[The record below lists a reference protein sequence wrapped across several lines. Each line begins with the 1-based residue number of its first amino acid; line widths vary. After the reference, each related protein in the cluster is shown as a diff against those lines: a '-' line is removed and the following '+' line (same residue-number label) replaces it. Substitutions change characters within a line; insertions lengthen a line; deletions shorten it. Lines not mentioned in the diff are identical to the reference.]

1 MSWRGPRL
9 VPTRLAPRLALA
21 AGLVVLVV
29 LAVTG
34 IVLVRVVGAE
44 LHDQLERQTRQD
56 LATVLDDLRDEGE
69 LDPRDLVDDLSPISQ
84 VITADGRVLAAAGGF
99 AGEPSVLDDDL
110 LAGVLAG
117 SRGIGAISVAG
128 TDYQVAA
135 QQVPDVDIVV
145 VVGRKVDEAIEPQR
159 VLVRAL
165 VPVGIGGGLVVA
177 TAVGLILR
185 RGLAALATMAARA
198 ETLGGRRL
206 DDRLPVPD
214 GDDEVARL
222 GRTINGLLE
231 RIEASRTRERE
242 FTADAGHELRTP
254 LSILRARLEL
264 TRPKVTGDAGS
275 DLDTALEEVDRLTG
289 LVEDLLALARADADQ
304 FAGDTVVDLGTLCRE
319 TVNRFVN
326 LAAAHGVDVDVRG
339 SGTVA
344 GDRRGLERVLTNLLD
359 NAVRHADRRV
369 EVDVFERDGAIVVK
383 VVDDG
388 PGVHEADLADLFDRF
403 GRPGRQPAGG
413 AGLGLAIVARMVAAH
428 DGTVTAANRP
438 DGGLVVTI
446 ILPAHPGA

>member
-1 MSWRGPRL
+1 MSSRGPRL

-21 AGLVVLVV
+21 AGVVVLVV

-34 IVLVRVVGAE
+34 VVLVRVVDAE
-44 LHDQLERQTRQD
+44 LREQLERQTRQD

-69 LDPRDLVDDLSPISQ
+69 LDPRDLVDDLSPTSQ
-84 VITADGRVLAAAGGF
+84 VITADGRVLAATGGF
-99 AGEPSVLDDDL
+99 AGEPSVLDDDRL
-110 LAGVLAG
+110 TAMLGGA
-117 SRGIGAISVAG
+117 RGIGTIAVAG
-128 TDYQVAA
+128 TEYQVAA
-135 QQVPDVDIVV
+135 QQVPEVDVAV
-145 VVGRKVDEAIEPQR
+145 VVGREVNEVIGPRR

-165 VPVGIGGGLVVA
+165 VPVGIGGLLVVA
-177 TAVGLILR
+177 AAVGLILQ
-185 RGLAALATMAARA
+185 RGLTPLRTMAGRA

-206 DDRLPVPD
+206 DDRIPVPD

-264 TRPKVTGDAGS
+264 TRPKVTGDPGS

-403 GRPGRQPAGG
+403 GRPGHQPAGG